1 MTLPQYP
8 LSSNEDNT
16 EYSFT
21 SIGQT
26 IELFKLNTDYIGY
39 FVKRKNLTLK
49 KINTMKPTTEK
60 NKSKESKPLRNNST
74 KFSPNNLNPDK
85 LAKANANLKKLDEL
99 QQLQKIK

>member
-1 MTLPQYP
+1 MNIHSQA
-8 LSSNEDNT
+8 
-16 EYSFT
+16 
-21 SIGQT
+21 
-26 IELFKLNTDYIGY
+26 LNTLLNCLNKIQITPAILLK
-39 FVKRKNLTLK
+39 VKTNFE

-74 KFSPNNLNPDK
+74 KFTPNNLNPNK